1 MFCYYRS
8 MAKKVSPTSKINQ
21 PFASVNNLL
30 DKISSVKNFRSSKK
44 VYFVI
49 LVAGLLLL
57 AVYKKSLF
65 VAATVNGMPLTN
77 LELQNKL
84 NQQFRTQTLNQLINE
99 KIILQE
105 AQKSG
110 AIPTETEISAKITEL
125 ETSVGGKEALN
136 TLLSQQGQTRDTLR
150 EQIRIQLSV
159 TKLYESQA
167 TVSAQ
172 EVEKFLSENKSLL
185 RATDSASQQK
195 EAEESL
201 QQQKLTE
208 IFSQKFQDLRQKAN
222 INIF

>member
-1 MFCYYRS
+1 